1 MATENRDIKYV
12 NKDFGEL
19 RNALIE
25 YTKTYFPST
34 YNDFS
39 PSSPGMLFLE
49 MSAYVGDI
57 MSFYLDNQIQENFI
71 QFTRQQSNLYTLA
84 YMLGYRPKVT
94 GVATVDI
101 DIYQQVP
108 SILSGSIYV
117 PDYSYAL
124 QINENT
130 SLSST
135 IVSSTNFLIQDTIDF
150 SFSSSTDPTQISV
163 LTIDTITNN
172 PEFYLL
178 KKTRKAIS
186 ATIQTKTFTFGSVE
200 RFQTIEL
207 NDSNI
212 IQVLDIVDSD
222 GNEWYEVPYLAQEMI
237 FDTIKNTNP
246 NDPNTYTDESEV
258 PYLLQ
263 LRKAPRRFVTRFTS
277 PSILQIQFGA
287 GTNTQ
292 NNDEEVIPNSDNVG
306 LGLPYKRSL
315 LTTAFAPANFLY
327 TDTYGIS
334 PNNTTL
340 TVRYLTGGG
349 VAANVP
355 ANSFNTI
362 VNTSNIKFQN
372 NNLDPTLSQIV
383 FNSVTAQNPIS
394 ATGGQ
399 DGDTSDEIRFNS
411 LSTFATQLRTVTQD
425 DYLVRA
431 LSMPP
436 QYGSISKAYIEPEK
450 LENIL
455 PGETPSVLNLY
466 VLAFNNEGKLKN
478 ASSTLKQNLKTYLSQ
493 YRVINDSIKIKDA
506 FIINIGVEFDII
518 VLPEYNNNE
527 VIFNCIKQLQ
537 DYFSISK
544 WQINEPIMLRDLYI
558 LLDKVDGVQTV
569 KKITIPNKVG
579 TNLGY
584 SSYAYDIAG
593 ATQNNVIY
601 PSLDPMIFEVK
612 YPNTDI
618 IGRVVPL

>member
-1 MATENRDIKYV
+1 MAAENRDIKYV

-19 RNALIE
+19 RNALIK

-49 MSAYVGDI
+49 MSAYVGDVI
-57 MSFYLDNQIQENFI
+57 SFYLDNQIQENFI
-71 QFTRQQSNLYTLA
+71 QFTRQQNNLYTLA

-94 GVATVDI
+94 GVATVNI
-101 DIYQQVP
+101 DFYQQVP
-108 SILSGSIYV
+108 SLLSGSTYV
-117 PDYSYAL
+117 PDYNYAL
-124 QINENT
+124 QIAENT

-135 IVSSTNFLIQDTIDF
+135 TAGNANFLIQDALDF
-150 SFSSSTDPTQISV
+150 SFSSSADPTQVTV
-163 LTIDTITNN
+163 LTIDTTTNS

-186 ATIQTKTFTFGSVE
+186 ATIQTKTFTFGSIE

-207 NDSNI
+207 NESDI
-212 IQVLDIVDSD
+212 IQVLDIVDSN

-237 FDTIKNTNP
+237 FDTVKNTNP
-246 NDPNTYTDESEV
+246 NDPNTYTDGSEV

-277 PSILQIQFGA
+277 PTTMQIQFGA
-287 GTNTQ
+287 GTNTA
-292 NNDEEVIPNSDNVG
+292 NNDEEIIPNTDNVG

-327 TDTYGIS
+327 TDTYGIA

-349 VAANVP
+349 VTANVP
-355 ANSFNTI
+355 ANAFNSI
-362 VNTSNIKFQN
+362 DNVKNIKFQS

-383 FNSVTAQNPIS
+383 FNSVTAQNPAA

-399 DGDTSDEIRFNS
+399 DGDTADEIRFNS

-425 DYLVRA
+425 DYLVRT
-431 LSMPP
+431 LSLPSE
-436 QYGSISKAYIEPEK
+436 YGSISKAYIEPEK

-455 PGETPSVLNLY
+455 PGETPSVLDLY
-466 VLAFNNEGKLKN
+466 VLAFDNNRKLKN
-478 ASSTLKQNLKTYLSQ
+478 ASNALKQNLSTYLSQ

-506 FIINIGVEFDII
+506 FIINIGVEFDLI

-537 DYFSISK
+537 DYFDINK

-569 KKITIPNKVG
+569 KRITIPNKVG

-584 SSYAYDIAG
+584 SAYAYDITG

-618 IGRVVPL
+618 VGRVVPL